1 MNNPYTR
8 LNKHFDDFADEIMT
22 QFNFMVESGNPLV
35 RVSPKDSLF
44 TTYLEN
50 IKPEDNPI
58 FRERRYFDGNYD
70 HNFIRRVG
78 NLAMITPEYKL
89 VSLWDFDSH
98 TLFENARKA
107 MSKSI
112 HDGQIVDIY
121 LEKERVAGHKP
132 NKDNENPDI
141 IWEHYYV
148 ELPNKLVNTRNI
160 DTKKH
165 EARDAHDVL
174 KRTVQEVNIDDLNTI
189 IDLIKENNLYRGQ
202 EFLSNLQKW
211 VKLKKDYDKT
221 PSEEYLWFKA
231 IQHGRSIRYRSTVIG
246 TLISDLYDGVE
257 LEKAIHSYESKV
269 APHNY
274 KRPKSIVTTKMVE
287 EAKETLEKLGFLDSI
302 YRRPAKLTDIPSDK
316 ILFTSQEQK
325 AFNVFDDMTKDS
337 KASTKKSKVEDAKEM
352 SIHELLNELKDLQ
365 KLELLPTHSL
375 QANQIVLT
383 EALNQDA
390 PSPCLWSNTLSWAY
404 INSDTAD
411 AITMRVKNAG
421 GNVDGDVRVSLSWDN
436 KDDLDLSVYKDNDE
450 YDCIY
455 YGRRRELGGE
465 LDVDANAHSIVDE
478 PVENIFWKSIN
489 NLANGKYT
497 VKVNN
502 FNKRTNENQG
512 FTLQFATTEGIQTFT
527 YPDNDVNH
535 KPFLVF
541 EKENNT
547 VKLIQISEKLQCQ
560 SNTVS
565 GDKFIEVKHVLM
577 SPNTWE
583 KEIGNKHFILLTDN
597 VEVNEPVRGFFNEQL
612 NSKLSPHR
620 KVTEILGSKLKIQ
633 AADFEPTD
641 VAKGYG
647 FSETMDANLILRL
660 TYSNGRKELVHVSIK

>member
-1 MNNPYTR
+1 MTNTYTR
-8 LNKHFDDFADEIMT
+8 LNKHFDDFANEIMT

-58 FRERRYFDGNYD
+58 FRERRYFDANYD

-78 NLAMITPEYKL
+78 NLAMITPDYNL
-89 VSLWDFDSH
+89 VSLWDFDSY
-98 TLFENARKA
+98 TLFEESRKA
-107 MSKSI
+107 LSKAI

-121 LEKERVAGHKP
+121 LEKERIAGHKP
-132 NKDNENPDI
+132 NTDNENPSI

-148 ELPNKLVNTRNI
+148 ELPNKLVNTRDI

-165 EARDAHDVL
+165 QTRDAHDVL
-174 KRTVQEVNIDDLNTI
+174 KRTVQEANIEDLQTI

-202 EFLSNLQKW
+202 EFLSNLKKW
-211 VKLKKDYDKT
+211 VILKQDYDKN
-221 PSEEYLWFKA
+221 PSEEYLWFNA
-231 IQHGRSIRYRSTVIG
+231 IKYGRSIGYRSTVIG

-257 LEKAIHSYESKV
+257 LESAINMYESKV

-302 YRRPAKLTDIPSDK
+302 YRRPAKLTDIPADK

-337 KASTKKSKVEDAKEM
+337 KASTKKSKIEDAKEM

-390 PSPCLWSNTLSWAY
+390 PSPFLWSNTLSWAY

-411 AITMRVKNAG
+411 AVTMRVKNAG

-497 VKVNN
+497 VKINN
-502 FNKRTNENQG
+502 FNKRTNENQS

-547 VKLIQISEKLQCQ
+547 VKLIQISEELQCQ

-565 GDKFIEVKHVLM
+565 SDKFIEVKNVLM

-583 KEIGNKHFILLTDN
+583 QEVGNKHFILLTDD

-660 TYSNGRKELVHVSIK
+660 TYSNGRKVLVHVSIK

>member
-1 MNNPYTR
+1 MTNPYTR
-8 LNKHFDDFADEIMT
+8 LNKHFDDFADEIMN
-22 QFNFMVESGNPLV
+22 QFNLMVESGNPLV

-44 TTYLEN
+44 TTYLKN

-89 VSLWDFDSH
+89 VSLWDFDSY

-121 LEKERVAGHKP
+121 LEKESVAGHKP
-132 NKDNENPDI
+132 NKDNEDPNI

-148 ELPNKLVNTRNI
+148 ELPKKLVNTRNI

-202 EFLSNLQKW
+202 EFLSNLQTW
-211 VKLKKDYDKT
+211 VKLKKDYDKN

-231 IQHGRSIRYRSTVIG
+231 IQHGRSIGYRSTVIG

-325 AFNVFDDMTKDS
+325 AFNVFDDITKDS

-365 KLELLPTHSL
+365 KLELLPTYSL

-383 EALNQDA
+383 EAKNQEA
-390 PSPCLWSNTLSWAY
+390 PSPFLWSNTLSWAY

-411 AITMRVKNAG
+411 AVTMRVKNAG
-421 GNVDGDVRVSLSWDN
+421 GNVEGDVRVSLSWDN
-436 KDDLDLSVYKDNDE
+436 RDDLDLSIRRAGYSK
-450 YDCIY
+450 IY
-455 YGRRRELGGE
+455 FGNRQAFGGE
-465 LDVDANAHSIVDE
+465 LDVDANVTEIMDE
-478 PVENIFWKSIN
+478 PVENIFWHSTYD
-489 NLANGKYT
+489 LPNGTYQ
-497 VKVNN
+497 VIVDNYR
-502 FNKRTNENQG
+502 KRTNDKPG

-527 YPDNDVNH
+527 YANNDVNH
-535 KPFLVF
+535 KHLLTF
-541 EKENNT
+541 EKSNGSVQLT
-547 VKLIQISEKLQCQ
+547 YIHDQLKIQNKSISA
-560 SNTVS
+560 
-565 GDKFIEVKHVLM
+565 DKFIEVKHVLM

-583 KEIGNKHFILLTDN
+583 KEIGNKHFILLTDGI
-597 VEVNEPVRGFFNEQL
+597 EVNEPVRGFFNEQL
-612 NSKLSPHR
+612 NSQLTPHR
-620 KVTEILGSKLKIQ
+620 KVTEILGSKLKIE
-633 AADFEPTD
+633 AVDFESTD

-660 TYSNGRKELVHVSIK
+660 TYANGRQELVHVSIK

>member
-1 MNNPYTR
+1 MTNPYTR

-22 QFNFMVESGNPLV
+22 QFNYMIESGNPLV
-35 RVSPKDSLF
+35 RVSSKDSLF

-50 IKPEDNPI
+50 IKSEDNPI

-89 VSLWDFDSH
+89 VSLWDFDSY
-98 TLFENARKA
+98 TLFEDARKA
-107 MSKSI
+107 LSDAI

-121 LEKERVAGHKP
+121 LEKESVAGHKP
-132 NKDNENPDI
+132 NKDNENPNI

-174 KRTVQEVNIDDLNTI
+174 KRTVQEVNINDLNTI

-211 VKLKKDYDKT
+211 VKLKKDYDKN

-231 IQHGRSIRYRSTVIG
+231 IQHGRSIGYRSTVIG
-246 TLISDLYDGVE
+246 SLISDLYDGVE

-287 EAKETLEKLGFLDSI
+287 EAKETLDKLGFLDSI

-390 PSPCLWSNTLSWAY
+390 PSPFLWSNTLSWAY

-411 AITMRVKNAG
+411 AVTLRVKNAG

-436 KDDLDLSVYKDNDE
+436 KDDLDLAVYKDNDE

-565 GDKFIEVKHVLM
+565 GDKFIEVKNVLM

-583 KEIGNKHFILLTDN
+583 QEVGNKHFILLTDD

-633 AADFEPTD
+633 ASDFEPTD

-660 TYSNGRKELVHVSIK
+660 TYANGRKELVHVSIK

>member
-1 MNNPYTR
+1 M
-8 LNKHFDDFADEIMT
+8 
-22 QFNFMVESGNPLV
+22 
-35 RVSPKDSLF
+35 
-44 TTYLEN
+44 
-50 IKPEDNPI
+50 
-58 FRERRYFDGNYD
+58 
-70 HNFIRRVG
+70 
-78 NLAMITPEYKL
+78 
-89 VSLWDFDSH
+89 
-98 TLFENARKA
+98 
-107 MSKSI
+107 
-112 HDGQIVDIY
+112 
-121 LEKERVAGHKP
+121 
-132 NKDNENPDI
+132 
-141 IWEHYYV
+141 
-148 ELPNKLVNTRNI
+148 
-160 DTKKH
+160 
-165 EARDAHDVL
+165 
-174 KRTVQEVNIDDLNTI
+174 NTI

-211 VKLKKDYDKT
+211 VKLKKEYDKN

-231 IQHGRSIRYRSTVIG
+231 IQHGRSIGYRSTVIG
-246 TLISDLYDGVE
+246 TLISDLYEGVE

-287 EAKETLEKLGFLDSI
+287 EAKETLKKLGFLDSI

-390 PSPCLWSNTLSWAY
+390 PSPFLWSNKLSWAY

-411 AITMRVKNAG
+411 AVTMRVKNAG

-436 KDDLDLSVYKDNDE
+436 KDDLDLAVYKGNDE

-541 EKENNT
+541 EKENHK

-565 GDKFIEVKHVLM
+565 GDKFIEVKNVIM

-583 KEIGNKHFILLTDN
+583 QEVGNKHFILLTDD

-633 AADFEPTD
+633 ASDFEPTD

-660 TYSNGRKELVHVSIK
+660 TYSNGRKVLVHVSIK

>member
-1 MNNPYTR
+1 MNNQYTR
-8 LNKHFDDFADEIMT
+8 LNKHFDDFAEEIMT

-35 RVSPKDSLF
+35 RVNPKDSLF

-89 VSLWDFDSH
+89 VSLWDFDSY

-107 MSKSI
+107 MSESI

-121 LEKERVAGHKP
+121 LEKESVAGHKP

-211 VKLKKDYDKT
+211 VELKQDYDKN
-221 PSEEYLWFKA
+221 PSEKYLWFKA
-231 IQHGRSIRYRSTVIG
+231 IQHGRSIGYRSSVIG
-246 TLISDLYDGVE
+246 TLISDLYDGIE

-302 YRRPAKLTDIPSDK
+302 YRRPAKLTDIPADK

-337 KASTKKSKVEDAKEM
+337 KASTKKSKIEDAKEM
-352 SIHELLNELKDLQ
+352 SIHDLLSKLKDLQ
-365 KLELLPTHSL
+365 KLELLPTYSL

-383 EALNQDA
+383 EAKNQEA
-390 PSPCLWSNTLSWAY
+390 PSPFLWSNTLSWAY

-411 AITMRVKNAG
+411 AVTMRVKNAG
-421 GNVDGDVRVSLSWDN
+421 GNVEGDVRVSLSWDN
-436 KDDLDLSVYKDNDE
+436 RDDLDLSVRRAGYSK
-450 YDCIY
+450 IY
-455 YGRRRELGGE
+455 FGNRQAFGGE
-465 LDVDANAHSIVDE
+465 LDVDANVTEIMDE
-478 PVENIFWKSIN
+478 PVENIFWHSTYD
-489 NLANGKYT
+489 LPNGTYQ
-497 VKVNN
+497 VIVDNYR
-502 FNKRTNENQG
+502 KRTNDKPG

-527 YPDNDVNH
+527 YADNDVNH
-535 KPFLVF
+535 KHLLTF
-541 EKENNT
+541 EKSNGSVQLT
-547 VKLIQISEKLQCQ
+547 YIHDQLKIQNKSISA
-560 SNTVS
+560 
-565 GDKFIEVKHVLM
+565 DKFIEVKHVLM

-583 KEIGNKHFILLTDN
+583 KEIGNKHFILLTDGI
-597 VEVNEPVRGFFNEQL
+597 EVNEPVRGFFNEQL
-612 NSKLSPHR
+612 NSQLTPHR
-620 KVTEILGSKLKIQ
+620 KVTEILGSKLKIE
-633 AADFEPTD
+633 AVDFESTD
-641 VAKGYG
+641 VTKGYG

-660 TYSNGRKELVHVSIK
+660 TYANGRQELVHVSIK

>member
-1 MNNPYTR
+1 MTNQYTR
-8 LNKHFDDFADEIMT
+8 LNKHFDDFADEIMA
-22 QFNFMVESGNPLV
+22 QFKHMVESGNPLV
-35 RVSPKDSLF
+35 RVSPQVSLF

-50 IKPEDNPI
+50 IEPDDNPV
-58 FRERRYFDGNYD
+58 FRERRDFDGTYD
-70 HNFIRRVG
+70 HNFIRRIG
-78 NLAMITPEYKL
+78 NLAMITPDYKL
-89 VSLWDFDSH
+89 VSLWDFESH
-98 TLFENARKA
+98 TLFENAREALSKA
-107 MSKSI
+107 V
-112 HDGQIVDIY
+112 HHGQIVDIY
-121 LEKERVAGHKP
+121 LEKERIAGHKP
-132 NKDNENPDI
+132 NADNENPSI

-148 ELPNKLVNTRNI
+148 ELPDKLVNTRDI

-174 KRTVQEVNIDDLNTI
+174 KRTVQEVNIEDLHTI
-189 IDLIKENNLYRGQ
+189 IDLIQENNLYRGQ

-211 VKLKKDYDKT
+211 VALKEDYDKN
-221 PSEEYLWFKA
+221 PSEEYLWFNA
-231 IQHGRSIRYRSTVIG
+231 IKHGRSIGYRSTVIG
-246 TLISDLYDGVE
+246 TLISDLYDGTD
-257 LEKAIHSYESKV
+257 LENAIKMYESKV

-287 EAKETLEKLGFLDSI
+287 DAKETLEKLGFLESI
-302 YRRPAKLTDIPSDK
+302 YRRAAKLTDIPADK

-325 AFNVFDDMTKDS
+325 ALNVFDDMTKDS
-337 KASTKKSKVEDAKEM
+337 KASTKKTKIDDAKEM
-352 SIHELLNELKDLQ
+352 SIKDLLAELKDLQ
-365 KLELLPTHSL
+365 KLELLPTNAL
-375 QANQIVLT
+375 QANQLVLT
-383 EALNQDA
+383 EAVNQDA
-390 PSPCLWSNTLSWAY
+390 PSPFLWSNTLSWAY

-411 AITMRVKNAG
+411 AVTMRVKNAG

-450 YDCIY
+450 YNCIY

-497 VKVNN
+497 VKINN
-502 FNKRTNENQG
+502 FNKRTNENQS

-547 VKLIQISEKLQCQ
+547 VKLIQISEELQCQ

-565 GDKFIEVKHVLM
+565 SDKFIEVKHVLM
-577 SPNTWE
+577 SPNKWE
-583 KEIGNKHFILLTDN
+583 KEIGNKHFILLTED

-612 NSKLSPHR
+612 NSQLTPHR

-633 AADFEPTD
+633 PVDFESND

-660 TYSNGRKELVHVSIK
+660 TYNNGRKELVHVSIK

>member
-1 MNNPYTR
+1 MTNQYTR
-8 LNKHFDDFADEIMT
+8 LNKHFDDFAEEIMT
-22 QFNFMVESGNPLV
+22 QFNIMVKSGNPLV
-35 RVSPKDSLF
+35 RVQSKDSLF
-44 TTYLEN
+44 KTYLEN

-78 NLAMITPEYKL
+78 NLAMITPDYNL
-89 VSLWDFDSH
+89 VSLWDFDSY
-98 TLFENARKA
+98 TLFEESRKA
-107 MSKSI
+107 LSKAI
-112 HDGQIVDIY
+112 HDGQIVNIY
-121 LEKERVAGHKP
+121 LEKERIAGHKP
-132 NKDNENPDI
+132 NTDNENPNI

-148 ELPNKLVNTRNI
+148 ELPAKLVNTRDI

-165 EARDAHDVL
+165 QARDAHDVL
-174 KRTVQEVNIDDLNTI
+174 KRTVQEVNIEDLHTI
-189 IDLIKENNLYRGQ
+189 IDLIQENNLYRGQ
-202 EFLSNLQKW
+202 EFLSNLKKW
-211 VKLKKDYDKT
+211 VDLKKDYDKNQ
-221 PSEEYLWFKA
+221 SEEYLWFNA
-231 IQHGRSIRYRSTVIG
+231 IKYGRSIGYRSTVIG
-246 TLISDLYDGVE
+246 TLISDLYNGVE
-257 LEKAIHSYESKV
+257 LESAINMYESKV

-383 EALNQDA
+383 EALNQDT
-390 PSPCLWSNTLSWAY
+390 PSPFLWSNTLSWAY

-411 AITMRVKNAG
+411 AVTMRVKNAG

-450 YDCIY
+450 YNCIY

-527 YPDNDVNH
+527 YHDNDINH

-541 EKENNT
+541 EKENHK
-547 VKLIQISEKLQCQ
+547 VKLIQISNELQSQ
-560 SNTVS
+560 DNTVS
-565 GDKFIEVKHVLM
+565 SDKFIEVKHVLM

-583 KEIGNKHFILLTDN
+583 KEIGNKHFILLTKDI
-597 VEVNEPVRGFFNEQL
+597 EVNEPVRGFFNEQL
-612 NSKLSPHR
+612 NSQLTPHR

-633 AADFEPTD
+633 PVEFESND
-641 VAKGYG
+641 IAKGYG

-660 TYSNGRKELVHVSIK
+660 TYTNGRKELVHVSIK

>member
-1 MNNPYTR
+1 MTNPYTR

-22 QFNFMVESGNPLV
+22 QFNQMIESGNPLV
-35 RVSPKDSLF
+35 RVAPKDSLF

-89 VSLWDFDSH
+89 VSLWDFDSY
-98 TLFENARKA
+98 TLFENSRKA
-107 MSKSI
+107 MSEAI
-112 HDGQIVDIY
+112 HNGQIVDIY
-121 LEKERVAGHKP
+121 LEKERIAGHKP
-132 NKDNENPDI
+132 NKDTENPDI
-141 IWEHYYV
+141 TWEHYYV
-148 ELPNKLVNTRNI
+148 ELPSKLVNTRNI

-202 EFLSNLQKW
+202 EFLSSLQKW
-211 VKLKKDYDKT
+211 VKLKKDYDKN

-231 IQHGRSIRYRSTVIG
+231 IQHGRSIGYRSTVIG

-352 SIHELLNELKDLQ
+352 SIHELLGELKDLQ
-365 KLELLPTHSL
+365 KLELLPTYSL

-383 EALNQDA
+383 KALNQDA
-390 PSPCLWSNTLSWAY
+390 PSPFLWSNTLSWAY

-411 AITMRVKNAG
+411 AVTMRVKNAG
-421 GNVDGDVRVSLSWDN
+421 GNIDGDVRVSLSWDN

-527 YPDNDVNH
+527 YPNNDVNH
-535 KPFLVF
+535 KPFLLF

-547 VKLIQISEKLQCQ
+547 VKLIQISEELQCQ

-565 GDKFIEVKHVLM
+565 SDKFIEVKNVLM

-583 KEIGNKHFILLTDN
+583 QEVGNKHFILLTDD

-660 TYSNGRKELVHVSIK
+660 TYSNGRKVLVHVSIK

>member
-1 MNNPYTR
+1 MTNQYTH
-8 LNKHFDDFADEIMT
+8 LNKHFDDFAEEIMT

-78 NLAMITPEYKL
+78 NLAMITPDYKL
-89 VSLWDFDSH
+89 VSLWDFESY
-98 TLFENARKA
+98 TLFEEARKA
-107 MSKSI
+107 LSDAI

-132 NKDNENPDI
+132 NADNENPNI

-165 EARDAHDVL
+165 QARDAHDVL
-174 KRTVQEVNIDDLNTI
+174 KRTVQEANIEDLQTV
-189 IDLIKENNLYRGQ
+189 IDLIQENNLYRGQ

-211 VKLKKDYDKT
+211 VNLKKDYDKN
-221 PSEEYLWFKA
+221 PSDEYLWFNAVK
-231 IQHGRSIRYRSTVIG
+231 HGRSIGYRNTVIG
-246 TLISDLYDGVE
+246 TLISDLYNGVD
-257 LEKAIHSYESKV
+257 LESAIKMYESKV

-302 YRRPAKLTDIPSDK
+302 YRRPAKLTDIPADK
-316 ILFTSQEQK
+316 ILFTSQEKK

-383 EALNQDA
+383 EALNQDT
-390 PSPCLWSNTLSWAY
+390 PSPFLWSNTLSWAY

-411 AITMRVKNAG
+411 AVTMRVKNAG

-450 YDCIY
+450 YNCIY

-502 FNKRTNENQG
+502 FNKHTNENQG

-527 YPDNDVNH
+527 YHDNDINH

-541 EKENNT
+541 EKENHK
-547 VKLIQISEKLQCQ
+547 VKLIQISNELQSQ
-560 SNTVS
+560 DNTVS
-565 GDKFIEVKHVLM
+565 SDKFIEVKHVLM

-583 KEIGNKHFILLTDN
+583 KEIGNKHFILLTKDI
-597 VEVNEPVRGFFNEQL
+597 EVNEPVRGFFNEQL
-612 NSKLSPHR
+612 NSQLTPHR

-633 AADFEPTD
+633 PVEFESND
-641 VAKGYG
+641 IAKGYG

-660 TYSNGRKELVHVSIK
+660 TYTNGRKELVHVSIK

>member
-1 MNNPYTR
+1 MTNPYTR

-22 QFNFMVESGNPLV
+22 QFNQMIESGNPLV
-35 RVSPKDSLF
+35 RVAPKDSLF

-89 VSLWDFDSH
+89 VSLWDFDSY
-98 TLFENARKA
+98 TLFENSRKA
-107 MSKSI
+107 MSEAI

-121 LEKERVAGHKP
+121 LEKERIAGHKP
-132 NKDNENPDI
+132 NKDTENPDI
-141 IWEHYYV
+141 TWEHYYV
-148 ELPNKLVNTRNI
+148 ELPSKLVNTRNI

-202 EFLSNLQKW
+202 EFLSSLQKW
-211 VKLKKDYDKT
+211 VKLKKDYDKN

-231 IQHGRSIRYRSTVIG
+231 IQHGRSIGYRSTVIG

-352 SIHELLNELKDLQ
+352 SIHELLGELKDLH
-365 KLELLPTHSL
+365 KLELLPTYSL

-390 PSPCLWSNTLSWAY
+390 PSPFLWSNTLSWAY

-421 GNVDGDVRVSLSWDN
+421 GNIDGDVRVSLSWDN
-436 KDDLDLSVYKDNDE
+436 KDDLDLAVYKDNDE

-512 FTLQFATTEGIQTFT
+512 FTLQFATTEGNQTFT

-541 EKENNT
+541 EKENHK
-547 VKLIQISEKLQCQ
+547 VKLIQISDKLQCQ

-565 GDKFIEVKHVLM
+565 GDKFIEVKNVLM

-583 KEIGNKHFILLTDN
+583 QEIGNKHFILLTDD

-633 AADFEPTD
+633 ASDFEPTD

>member
-1 MNNPYTR
+1 MTNQYTH
-8 LNKHFDDFADEIMT
+8 LNKHFDDFAEEIMT

-78 NLAMITPEYKL
+78 NLAMITPDYKL
-89 VSLWDFDSH
+89 VSLWDFESY
-98 TLFENARKA
+98 TLFEEARKA
-107 MSKSI
+107 LSDAI

-132 NKDNENPDI
+132 NADNENPNI

-165 EARDAHDVL
+165 QARDAHDVL
-174 KRTVQEVNIDDLNTI
+174 KRTVQEANIEDLQTV
-189 IDLIKENNLYRGQ
+189 IDLIQENNLYRGQ

-211 VKLKKDYDKT
+211 VNLKKDYDKN
-221 PSEEYLWFKA
+221 PSDEYLWFNAVK
-231 IQHGRSIRYRSTVIG
+231 HGRSIGYRNTVIG
-246 TLISDLYDGVE
+246 TLISDLYNGVD
-257 LEKAIHSYESKV
+257 LESAIKMYESKV

-302 YRRPAKLTDIPSDK
+302 YRRPAKLTDIPADK
-316 ILFTSQEQK
+316 ILFTSQEKK

-383 EALNQDA
+383 EALNQDT
-390 PSPCLWSNTLSWAY
+390 PSPFLWSNTLSWAY

-411 AITMRVKNAG
+411 AVTMRVKNAG

-450 YDCIY
+450 YNCIY

-527 YPDNDVNH
+527 YHDNDINH

-541 EKENNT
+541 EKENHK
-547 VKLIQISEKLQCQ
+547 VKLIQISNELQSQ
-560 SNTVS
+560 DNTVS
-565 GDKFIEVKHVLM
+565 SDKFIEVKHVLM

-583 KEIGNKHFILLTDN
+583 KEIGNKHFILLTKDI
-597 VEVNEPVRGFFNEQL
+597 EVNEPVRGFFNEQL
-612 NSKLSPHR
+612 NSQLTPHR

-633 AADFEPTD
+633 PVEFESND
-641 VAKGYG
+641 IAKGYG

-660 TYSNGRKELVHVSIK
+660 TYTNGRKELVHVSIK

>member
-1 MNNPYTR
+1 MTNPYTR

-35 RVSPKDSLF
+35 RVSPKNSLF

-89 VSLWDFDSH
+89 VSLWDFDSY

-121 LEKERVAGHKP
+121 LEKESVAGHKP
-132 NKDNENPDI
+132 NKDNEDPNI

-148 ELPNKLVNTRNI
+148 ELPKKLVNTRNI

-211 VKLKKDYDKT
+211 VELKQDYDKN

-231 IQHGRSIRYRSTVIG
+231 IQHGRSIGYRSSVIG

-302 YRRPAKLTDIPSDK
+302 YRRPAKLTDIPADK

-337 KASTKKSKVEDAKEM
+337 KASTKKSKIEDAKEM
-352 SIHELLNELKDLQ
+352 SIHDLLSKLKDLQ
-365 KLELLPTHSL
+365 KLELLPTYSL

-383 EALNQDA
+383 EAKNQEA
-390 PSPCLWSNTLSWAY
+390 PSPFLWSNTLSWAY

-411 AITMRVKNAG
+411 AVTMRVKNAG
-421 GNVDGDVRVSLSWDN
+421 GNVEGDVRVSLSWDN
-436 KDDLDLSVYKDNDE
+436 RDDLDLSIRRAGYSK
-450 YDCIY
+450 IY
-455 YGRRRELGGE
+455 FGNRQAFGGE
-465 LDVDANAHSIVDE
+465 LDVDANVTEIIDE
-478 PVENIFWKSIN
+478 PVENIFWHSTYD
-489 NLANGKYT
+489 LPNGTYQ
-497 VKVNN
+497 VIVDNYR
-502 FNKRTNENQG
+502 KRTNDKPG

-527 YPDNDVNH
+527 YANNDVNH
-535 KPFLVF
+535 KHLLTF
-541 EKENNT
+541 EKSNSSVQLT
-547 VKLIQISEKLQCQ
+547 YIHDQLKIQNKSISA
-560 SNTVS
+560 
-565 GDKFIEVKHVLM
+565 DKFIEVKHVLM

-583 KEIGNKHFILLTDN
+583 KEIGNKHFILLTDGI
-597 VEVNEPVRGFFNEQL
+597 EVNEPVRGFFNEQL
-612 NSKLSPHR
+612 NSQLTPHR
-620 KVTEILGSKLKIQ
+620 KVTEILGSKLKIE
-633 AADFEPTD
+633 AVDFESTD

-660 TYSNGRKELVHVSIK
+660 TYANGRQELVHVSIK

>member
-1 MNNPYTR
+1 MTNQYTR
-8 LNKHFDDFADEIMT
+8 LNKHFDDFADEIMS
-22 QFNFMVESGNPLV
+22 QFNLMVESGNPLV

-89 VSLWDFDSH
+89 VSLWDFDSY

-121 LEKERVAGHKP
+121 LEKEFVAGHKP

-211 VKLKKDYDKT
+211 VKLKKDYDKN
-221 PSEEYLWFKA
+221 PSGEYLWFKA
-231 IQHGRSIRYRSTVIG
+231 IQHGRSIGYRSTVIG

-257 LEKAIHSYESKV
+257 LEKAINLYEAKV

-352 SIHELLNELKDLQ
+352 SIHELLDELKNLQ

-390 PSPCLWSNTLSWAY
+390 PSPFLWSNTLSWAY

-411 AITMRVKNAG
+411 AVTLRVKNAG

-436 KDDLDLSVYKDNDE
+436 KDDLDLAVYKDNDE

-527 YPDNDVNH
+527 YPENDVNH

-565 GDKFIEVKHVLM
+565 GDKFIEIKNVLM

-583 KEIGNKHFILLTDN
+583 QEVGNKHFILLTDD

-641 VAKGYG
+641 IAKGYG

-660 TYSNGRKELVHVSIK
+660 TYSNGRKVLVHVSIK

>member
-1 MNNPYTR
+1 MTNPYTR
-8 LNKHFDDFADEIMT
+8 LNKHFDDFADEIMS
-22 QFNFMVESGNPLV
+22 QFNLMVESGNPLV
-35 RVSPKDSLF
+35 QVSPKDSLF

-89 VSLWDFDSH
+89 VSLWDFDSY

-107 MSKSI
+107 LSEAI

-121 LEKERVAGHKP
+121 LEKERIAGHKP

-211 VKLKKDYDKT
+211 VKLKKDYDKN
-221 PSEEYLWFKA
+221 PSEEYLWFNA
-231 IQHGRSIRYRSTVIG
+231 IKSGRSVGYRSSVIG

-325 AFNVFDDMTKDS
+325 AFNVFDDMAKDS

-352 SIHELLNELKDLQ
+352 SIHELLDELKDLQ

-390 PSPCLWSNTLSWAY
+390 PSPFLWSNTLSWAY

-411 AITMRVKNAG
+411 AVTLRVKNAG

-436 KDDLDLSVYKDNDE
+436 KDDLDLAVYKDNNE

-541 EKENNT
+541 EKENHK
-547 VKLIQISEKLQCQ
+547 VKLIQISDKLQCQ

-565 GDKFIEVKHVLM
+565 GDKFIEVKNVLM

-583 KEIGNKHFILLTDN
+583 QEIGNKHFILLTDD

-633 AADFEPTD
+633 AADFEPTN

-660 TYSNGRKELVHVSIK
+660 TYSNGRKVLVHVSIK

>member
-1 MNNPYTR
+1 MTNQYTR

-22 QFNFMVESGNPLV
+22 HFNIMIESGNPLV
-35 RVSPKDSLF
+35 RVQPKDSLF
-44 TTYLEN
+44 STYLEN

-78 NLAMITPEYKL
+78 NLAMITPDYKL
-89 VSLWDFDSH
+89 VSLWDFESY
-98 TLFENARKA
+98 TLFEEARKA
-107 MSKSI
+107 LSDAI

-132 NKDNENPDI
+132 NADNENPNI

-165 EARDAHDVL
+165 QARDAHDVL
-174 KRTVQEVNIDDLNTI
+174 KRTVQEANIEDLQTV
-189 IDLIKENNLYRGQ
+189 IDLIQENNLYRGQ

-211 VKLKKDYDKT
+211 VNLKKDYDKN
-221 PSEEYLWFKA
+221 PSDEYLWFNAVK
-231 IQHGRSIRYRSTVIG
+231 HGRSIGYRNTVIG
-246 TLISDLYDGVE
+246 TLISDLYNGVD
-257 LEKAIHSYESKV
+257 LESAIKMYESKV

-302 YRRPAKLTDIPSDK
+302 YRRPAKLTDIPADK
-316 ILFTSQEQK
+316 ILFTSQEKK

-383 EALNQDA
+383 EALNQDT
-390 PSPCLWSNTLSWAY
+390 PSPFLWSNTLSWAY

-411 AITMRVKNAG
+411 AVTMRVKNAG

-450 YDCIY
+450 YNCIY

-527 YPDNDVNH
+527 YHDNNINH

-541 EKENNT
+541 EKENHK
-547 VKLIQISEKLQCQ
+547 VKLIQISNELQSQ
-560 SNTVS
+560 DNTVS
-565 GDKFIEVKHVLM
+565 SDKFIEVKHVLM

-583 KEIGNKHFILLTDN
+583 KEIGNKHFILLTKDI
-597 VEVNEPVRGFFNEQL
+597 EVNEPVRGFFNEQL
-612 NSKLSPHR
+612 NSQLTPHR

-633 AADFEPTD
+633 PVEFESND
-641 VAKGYG
+641 IAKGYG

-660 TYSNGRKELVHVSIK
+660 TYTNGRKELVHVSIK

>member
-1 MNNPYTR
+1 MTNQYTR

-58 FRERRYFDGNYD
+58 FRERRYFDANYD

-78 NLAMITPEYKL
+78 NLAMITPDYNL
-89 VSLWDFDSH
+89 VSLWDFDSY
-98 TLFENARKA
+98 TLFEEARKA
-107 MSKSI
+107 MSESI

-121 LEKERVAGHKP
+121 LEKESVAGHKP
-132 NKDNENPDI
+132 NKDNENPNI

-148 ELPNKLVNTRNI
+148 DLPKKLVNTRNI

-211 VKLKKDYDKT
+211 VKLKKDYDKN

-231 IQHGRSIRYRSTVIG
+231 IQHGRSIGYRSTVIG

-337 KASTKKSKVEDAKEM
+337 KASTKKSKIEDAKEM

-365 KLELLPTHSL
+365 KLELLPTYSL

-383 EALNQDA
+383 EAKNQDA
-390 PSPCLWSNTLSWAY
+390 PSPFLWSNTLSWAY

-411 AITMRVKNAG
+411 AVTMRVKNAG

-436 KDDLDLSVYKDNDE
+436 RDDLDLSVYKDNDE

-455 YGRRRELGGE
+455 YGRRRGLGGE

-547 VKLIQISEKLQCQ
+547 VKLIQISDKLQCQ

-565 GDKFIEVKHVLM
+565 GDKFIEVKNVLM

-583 KEIGNKHFILLTDN
+583 QEVGNKHFILLTDD

-660 TYSNGRKELVHVSIK
+660 TYSNGRKVLVHVSIK

>member
-1 MNNPYTR
+1 MTNPYTR
-8 LNKHFDDFADEIMT
+8 LNKHFDDFADKIMS
-22 QFNFMVESGNPLV
+22 QFNLMVESGNPLV

-89 VSLWDFDSH
+89 VSLWDFDIY

-107 MSKSI
+107 LSEAI

-121 LEKERVAGHKP
+121 LEKERIAGHKP

-211 VKLKKDYDKT
+211 VELKQDYDKN

-231 IQHGRSIRYRSTVIG
+231 IQHGRSIGYRSSVIG

-352 SIHELLNELKDLQ
+352 SIHELLDELKDLQ

-390 PSPCLWSNTLSWAY
+390 PSPFLWSNTLSWAY

-411 AITMRVKNAG
+411 AVTLRVKNAG

-436 KDDLDLSVYKDNDE
+436 KDDLDLAVYKDNDE

-489 NLANGKYT
+489 NLANGQYT

-541 EKENNT
+541 EKENHK
-547 VKLIQISEKLQCQ
+547 VKLIQISDKLQCQ

-565 GDKFIEVKHVLM
+565 GDKFIEVKNVLM

-583 KEIGNKHFILLTDN
+583 QEIGNKHFILLTDD

-633 AADFEPTD
+633 AADFEPTN

-660 TYSNGRKELVHVSIK
+660 TYSNRRKVLVHVSIK

>member
-1 MNNPYTR
+1 MTNQYTH
-8 LNKHFDDFADEIMT
+8 LNKHFDDFAEEIMT

-78 NLAMITPEYKL
+78 NLAMITPDYKL
-89 VSLWDFDSH
+89 VSLWDFESY
-98 TLFENARKA
+98 TLFEEARKA
-107 MSKSI
+107 LSDAI

-132 NKDNENPDI
+132 NADNENPNI

-165 EARDAHDVL
+165 QARDAHDVL
-174 KRTVQEVNIDDLNTI
+174 KRTVQEANIEDLQTV
-189 IDLIKENNLYRGQ
+189 IDLIQENNLYRGQ

-211 VKLKKDYDKT
+211 VNLKKDYDKN
-221 PSEEYLWFKA
+221 PSDEYLWFNAVK
-231 IQHGRSIRYRSTVIG
+231 HGRSIGYRNTVIG
-246 TLISDLYDGVE
+246 TLISDLYNGVD
-257 LEKAIHSYESKV
+257 LESAIKMYESKV

-302 YRRPAKLTDIPSDK
+302 YRRPAKLTDIPADK
-316 ILFTSQEQK
+316 ILFTSQEKK

-383 EALNQDA
+383 EALNQDT
-390 PSPCLWSNTLSWAY
+390 PSPFLWSNTLSWAY

-411 AITMRVKNAG
+411 AVTMRVKNAG

-450 YDCIY
+450 YNCIY

-527 YPDNDVNH
+527 YHDNDINH

-541 EKENNT
+541 EKENHK
-547 VKLIQISEKLQCQ
+547 VKLIQISNELQSQ
-560 SNTVS
+560 DNTVS
-565 GDKFIEVKHVLM
+565 SDKFIEVKHVLM

-583 KEIGNKHFILLTDN
+583 KEIGNKHFILLTKDI
-597 VEVNEPVRGFFNEQL
+597 EVNEPVRGFFNEQL
-612 NSKLSPHR
+612 NSQLTPHR

-633 AADFEPTD
+633 PVEFESND
-641 VAKGYG
+641 IAKGYG

-660 TYSNGRKELVHVSIK
+660 TYTNGRKELVHISIK

>member
-1 MNNPYTR
+1 MTNQYTR
-8 LNKHFDDFADEIMT
+8 LNKHFDEFADEIMT

-89 VSLWDFDSH
+89 VSLWDFDSY

-107 MSKSI
+107 LSEAI

-121 LEKERVAGHKP
+121 LEKERIAGHKP

-211 VKLKKDYDKT
+211 VELKQDYDKN

-231 IQHGRSIRYRSTVIG
+231 IQHGRSIGYRSSVIG

-390 PSPCLWSNTLSWAY
+390 PSPFLWSNTLSWAY

-411 AITMRVKNAG
+411 AVTLRVKNAG

-455 YGRRRELGGE
+455 YGSRRELGGE

-489 NLANGKYT
+489 NLANGQYT

-541 EKENNT
+541 EKENHK
-547 VKLIQISEKLQCQ
+547 VKLIQISDKLQCQ

-565 GDKFIEVKHVLM
+565 GDKFIEVKNVLM

-583 KEIGNKHFILLTDN
+583 KEVGNKHFILLTDD

-641 VAKGYG
+641 LAKGYG

-660 TYSNGRKELVHVSIK
+660 THSNGRKELVHVSIK